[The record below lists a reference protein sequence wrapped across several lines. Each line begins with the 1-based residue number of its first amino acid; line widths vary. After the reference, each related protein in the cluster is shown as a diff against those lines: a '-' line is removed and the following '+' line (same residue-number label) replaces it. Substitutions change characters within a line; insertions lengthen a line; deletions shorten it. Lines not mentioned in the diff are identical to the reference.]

1 MVGLTVKGK
10 EYDESSGQLYV
21 REFRYE
27 TSGYPAVAAIRHCI
41 YCQLRTGLAFGT
53 FVYLLE
59 NILSLTSGSWKFSIL
74 CVKVGKN
81 GKLAL
86 AVNVEQL

>member
-10 EYDESSGQLYV
+10 NMMNHPGSYMCVS
-21 REFRYE
+21 FRYE

-53 FVYLLE
+53 FVYFLE
-59 NILSLTSGSWKFSIL
+59 NILSLTSGS
-74 CVKVGKN
+74 
-81 GKLAL
+81 
-86 AVNVEQL
+86 